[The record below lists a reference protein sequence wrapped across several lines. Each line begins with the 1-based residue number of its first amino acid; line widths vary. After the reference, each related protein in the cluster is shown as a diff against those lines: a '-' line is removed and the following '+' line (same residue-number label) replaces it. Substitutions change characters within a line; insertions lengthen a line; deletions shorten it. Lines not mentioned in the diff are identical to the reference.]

1 MAASDSSTPFKIL
14 LAGAG
19 AHGMATYARRLLPR
33 LAAEGRLSCAGV
45 VEPDP
50 ARRAE
55 ALAAMALEAS
65 AGFAEVEEALDA
77 LRPDILVVASPYR
90 FHEEACLTAAARGVH
105 LFIEKPVAHDLP
117 ACCRI
122 ERSVREAGLKAAV
135 NMSAAFEPEKLAFG
149 RALAEGRVGKVD
161 YLFLRMAWDHTAAA
175 KHRKDDPHP
184 YLTEGGIHGL
194 EMLLRY
200 AGARPMRVYN
210 MAWPSAHSVFSGKA
224 SNLVS
229 FECENGVRC
238 ALEGSWTV
246 QAGISTWRD
255 EYIRADGSR
264 GALQLDCRRLE
275 HLSGRRDPPEGLR
288 REPIPYDDFRDE
300 TGGTAILLRAF
311 LDWLDGSATEHP
323 TELSAN
329 LQTMAL
335 LFAARESAERGEAVD
350 VQAFL
355 RRCGG

>member
-1 MAASDSSTPFKIL
+1 MIGFFKIL

-33 LAAEGRLSCAGV
+33 LAAEGRLRCAGV
-45 VEPDP
+45 VEPDS

-55 ALAAMALEAS
+55 ALGAMALEAS
-65 AGFAEVEEALDA
+65 AGFTEVEEALDA

-90 FHEEACLTAAARGVH
+90 FHEEACLAAASRGVH

-122 ERSVREAGLKAAV
+122 ERAVREAGVNAAV

-149 RALAEGRVGKVD
+149 RSLAEGRVGEVE
-161 YLFLRMAWDHTAAA
+161 YLFLRMAWEHSGAA
-175 KHRKDDPHP
+175 KHRRDDPHP

-200 AGARPMRVYN
+200 AGARPTRVYN
-210 MAWPSAHSVFSGKA
+210 MAWPSAHSVFSGLA

-229 FECENGVRC
+229 FDCENGIRC

-246 QAGISTWRD
+246 QAGINTWRD
-255 EYIRADGSR
+255 EYIRADGSE
-264 GALQLDCRRLE
+264 GALQLDCRQLE
-275 HLSGRRDPPEGLR
+275 HLSGRRDHPEGLR
-288 REPIPYDDFRDE
+288 REPIPYDDSRDE
-300 TGGTAILLRAF
+300 TGGTAVLFRAF
-311 LDWLDGSATEHP
+311 LDWLGGSAADHP

-350 VQAFL
+350 VQALL
-355 RRCGG
+355 RRAREPGRG